1 MPADLL
7 DTLFERHIADVH
19 PWHRAI
25 AKCAKTICHWIFN
38 STFS

>member
-1 MPADLL
+1 MAQS
-7 DTLFERHIADVH
+7 HV
-19 PWHRAI
+19 